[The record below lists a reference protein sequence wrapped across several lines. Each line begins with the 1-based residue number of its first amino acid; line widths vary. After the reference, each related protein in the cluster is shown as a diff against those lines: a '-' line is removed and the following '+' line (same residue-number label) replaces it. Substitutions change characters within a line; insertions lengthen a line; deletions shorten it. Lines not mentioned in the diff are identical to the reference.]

1 MKQRGHED
9 CCGNCQW
16 WGAGLT
22 SWNVRAPCTDPD
34 SRCVGWCPP
43 RSHWCEHHEKKEE
56 KR

>member
-43 RSHWCEHHEKKEE
+43 KSHWCEHHKKKEGE
-56 KR
+56 